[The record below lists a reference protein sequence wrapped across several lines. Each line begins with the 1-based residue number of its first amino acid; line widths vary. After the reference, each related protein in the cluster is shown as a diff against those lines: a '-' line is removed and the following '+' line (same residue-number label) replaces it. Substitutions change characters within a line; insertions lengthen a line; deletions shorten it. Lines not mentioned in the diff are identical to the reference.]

1 MIRKI
6 IRKIKIFDII
16 LKLSKIDPND
26 YSFGYRIRKV
36 LNLYKE
42 NREIKEEEV
51 FKEKSKP

>member
-1 MIRKI
+1 MIGKI

-16 LKLSKIDPND
+16 LKLSKMDPND

-42 NREIKEEEV
+42 NKKIKEQEI